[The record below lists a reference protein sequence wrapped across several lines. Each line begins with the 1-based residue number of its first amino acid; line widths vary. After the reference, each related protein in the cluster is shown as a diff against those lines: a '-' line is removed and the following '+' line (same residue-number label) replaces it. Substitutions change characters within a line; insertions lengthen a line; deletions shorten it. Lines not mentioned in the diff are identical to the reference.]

1 MSAEIPSSAV
11 GDVLRDFFQ
20 RQTTR
25 GLAFLPSADTV
36 GNHHE
41 GRDAFFFQR
50 QSMIIGQTRQPDV
63 ETSAQR
69 ADEKVILI
77 LGAKLSW
84 MGEPVDIDL
93 IVARST

>member
-1 MSAEIPSSAV
+1 
-11 GDVLRDFFQ
+11 
-20 RQTTR
+20 
-25 GLAFLPSADTV
+25 
-36 GNHHE
+36 
-41 GRDAFFFQR
+41 
-50 QSMIIGQTRQPDV
+50 MIIGQTRQPDV